1 MLLMAGGVVI
11 LEDEQTMVVRE
22 STAVLVGIIRCK
34 FIFRSATLSPPY
46 KQSNT
51 PVRFYPYP
59 YKKIFHC
66 PKRHFQSPK
75 Y

>member
-1 MLLMAGGVVI
+1 MLSMAGGVVI
-11 LEDEQTMVVRE
+11 LEGRAMMMMVG
-22 STAVLVGIIRCK
+22 STVVLVDMIRCK

-66 PKRHFQSPK
+66 PKRRFQSPK